1 MKRTIAW
8 VITLLL
14 VLTML
19 PAYNSAKAE
28 EITPLSIAINT
39 KVTKRVYAVGEALN
53 LTGLILDYYNGL
65 VQAPT
70 AVPLT
75 AYVASDPAAGKFMT
89 SLVNGYVFKSTDE
102 GEKTITITYNSGVTE
117 DSVVQKPTTT
127 FTVTVVDADVSYPT
141 GFTILTQ
148 PANTTYSEG
157 ESLNTTGLTLRTTYL
172 NGSTPDLA
180 LTDVVITPASD
191 YLLTTADSGVGKAVI
206 TWSKI
211 YPSQTLVFT
220 QAFDL
225 IVNEAA
231 TSLAIAPASQTHT
244 FTYAQIGTTFDVGTA
259 LTITPAGA
267 DVSWGSSNPAV
278 ASVDQDGIVT
288 AVSPGSVV
296 ITVTGLGFDMD
307 ASPIT
312 YTSAQAICA
321 IIVEDNEVEATHI
334 ALDKTTTTLGIG
346 STDELTPTF
355 TPTNTTLTKVK
366 YVSSTP
372 AVATVG
378 ENTGII
384 TGVSAGTATITAY
397 ALDATDTVI
406 AGVTA
411 TCEVTVID
419 IPVDSIVVSQST
431 ATLYAG
437 TSLTLNANVM
447 PLNAS
452 NPTVT
457 WSSSNNALATVVD
470 GQVTTYDLPAT
481 VYPTTVNI
489 TATAGSQSATCTIT
503 LKDPTM
509 LTQLYLNKT
518 TAAINVNDTLTLTA
532 TTNPSTATNKTL
544 KWTSS
549 NPSVATVD
557 ANGKVTALTAG
568 YTVIKAASTDG
579 SGLSASCNVSV
590 STVNVLI
597 VTLNKSSLTL
607 VEGNTETLTAS
618 IYPTNAT
625 VPTLKWTSSNTSVAT
640 VDSTGKITAK
650 SLSGY
655 AIITA
660 SSTDGSGKYAEC
672 YVITQAR
679 VAVTGITINYGT
691 SLDILY
697 GDSTYLKATVLPSTA
712 TDTTVTWTTSNSAVA
727 SIDAS
732 TGLLKGV
739 ALGEAT
745 ITATVSGKSVTIKVT
760 VTNTEYNYGVAAN
773 FKRRVNVR
781 ASASG
786 LGKLVGYAYVG
797 DTFHILGKTGSWYY
811 IQYNNTTKGY
821 IWSSYL
827 KATKTSAGYTSAA
840 TSTSTTGGTTT
851 PTSTPTKVTIVNCL
865 YAVNVRTSAST
876 TSTRLGKASLGVTYT
891 YLATEG
897 DWYKIQYTTTTV
909 GYVYNTF
916 GSLS

>member
-75 AYVASDPAAGKFMT
+75 AYVTSDPAAGKFMT
-89 SLVNGYVFKSTDE
+89 SLVNGYVFKSTDV

-470 GQVTTYDLPAT
+470 GQVTTYDLVAT

-532 TTNPSTATNKTL
+532 TTNPTTATNKTL

-549 NPSVATVD
+549 NSSVATVD
-557 ANGKVTALTAG
+557 STGKVTALTAG

>member
-70 AVPLT
+70 PVDMT
-75 AYVASDPAAGKFMT
+75 SYVASDPAAGKFMT
-89 SLVNGYVFKSTDE
+89 STTNGYVFKSTDV
-102 GEKTITITYNSGVTE
+102 GERTITITYNSGVTE
-117 DSVVQKPTTT
+117 GSVVQKPTTT
-127 FTVTVVDADVSYPT
+127 FTVTVVTAEESYPT
-141 GFTILTQ
+141 GFTIETF
-148 PANTTYSEG
+148 PANMTYSEG
-157 ESLNTTGLTLRTTYL
+157 ESLNTTGLSLRAKYL
-172 NGSTPDLA
+172 NTSNPDLA
-180 LTDVVITPASD
+180 LSDVVITPASD
-191 YLLTTADSGVGKAVI
+191 YLLTTADSGAGKAVI
-206 TWSKI
+206 TWSKV

-244 FTYAQIGTTFDVGTA
+244 FTYAQIGTTYDVGSD
-259 LTITPAGA
+259 LTITPGTA

-278 ASVDQDGIVT
+278 ASVDQNGIVT

-312 YTSAQAICA
+312 YTSAQAISA

-334 ALDKTTTTLGIG
+334 ALNKTSTTIGVG

-366 YVSSTP
+366 YISSTP

-384 TGVSAGTATITAY
+384 TGVGAGTATITAQ
-397 ALDATDTVI
+397 ALDSSNAVI

-419 IPVDSIVVSQST
+419 IPVDSIVVSQTT

-470 GQVTTYDLPAT
+470 GQVTTFTSATYPA
-481 VYPTTVNI
+481 TVNI
-489 TATAGSQSATCTIT
+489 TASAGSQSATCTIT

-532 TTNPSTATNKTL
+532 TTAPSAATNKTL
-544 KWTSS
+544 TWTSS

-597 VTLNKSSLTL
+597 ITLNKSSLTL
-607 VEGNTETLTAS
+607 VEGNTETLTAN

-672 YVITQAR
+672 YVVTQAR

-691 SLDILY
+691 TLDILY
-697 GDSTYLKATVLPSTA
+697 GDSTYLKATILPSTA
-712 TDTTVTWTTSNSAVA
+712 TDTTVTWTSSNPAVA
-727 SIDAS
+727 TIDS
-732 TGLLKGV
+732 TGLLKSV
-739 ALGEAT
+739 ALGETT

-781 ASASG
+781 ATASG

-811 IQYNNTTKGY
+811 IQYNNTTKAY
-821 IWSSYL
+821 IWASYL
-827 KATKTSAGYTSAA
+827 KASKTSSGYTSAG
-840 TSTSTTGGTTT
+840 TGTGTTGGTTT
-851 PTSTPTKVTIVNCL
+851 PTGNPTKMTIVNCL
-865 YAVNVRTSAST
+865 YAVNVRSAAST
-876 TSTRLGKASLGVTYT
+876 TSTRIGKAALGATYT
-891 YLATEG
+891 YLAKEG
-897 DWYKIQYTTTTV
+897 DWYKIQYTTTTI
-909 GYVYNTF
+909 GYVYATF

>member
-1 MKRTIAW
+1 
-8 VITLLL
+8 
-14 VLTML
+14 
-19 PAYNSAKAE
+19 
-28 EITPLSIAINT
+28 
-39 KVTKRVYAVGEALN
+39 
-53 LTGLILDYYNGL
+53 
-65 VQAPT
+65 
-70 AVPLT
+70 
-75 AYVASDPAAGKFMT
+75 
-89 SLVNGYVFKSTDE
+89 
-102 GEKTITITYNSGVTE
+102 
-117 DSVVQKPTTT
+117 
-127 FTVTVVDADVSYPT
+127 
-141 GFTILTQ
+141 
-148 PANTTYSEG
+148 
-157 ESLNTTGLTLRTTYL
+157 
-172 NGSTPDLA
+172 
-180 LTDVVITPASD
+180 
-191 YLLTTADSGVGKAVI
+191 
-206 TWSKI
+206 
-211 YPSQTLVFT
+211 
-220 QAFDL
+220 
-225 IVNEAA
+225 
-231 TSLAIAPASQTHT
+231 
-244 FTYAQIGTTFDVGTA
+244 
-259 LTITPAGA
+259 
-267 DVSWGSSNPAV
+267 V

-384 TGVSAGTATITAY
+384 TGVSVGTATITAY

-457 WSSSNNALATVVD
+457 WSSSNNALATVID
-470 GQVTTYDLPAT
+470 GQVTTYDLVAT

-532 TTNPSTATNKTL
+532 TTNPTTATNKTL

-557 ANGKVTALTAG
+557 STGKVTALTAG

-840 TSTSTTGGTTT
+840 TSTSTTGGTAT

>member
-28 EITPLSIAINT
+28 AITPLSIAINT

-65 VQAPT
+65 VQTPT
-70 AVPLT
+70 TVPMT
-75 AYVASDPAAGKFMT
+75 SYVVSDPVAGKFMT
-89 SLVNGYVFKSTDE
+89 SLINGYVFKATDV

-141 GFTILTQ
+141 GFTILTE

-157 ESLNTTGLTLRTTYL
+157 ESLNTTGLSLRTTYL

-191 YLLTTADSGVGKAVI
+191 YLLTTADSGTDKAVI
-206 TWSKI
+206 TWSVI

-225 IVNEAA
+225 TVNEAA
-231 TSLAIAPASQTHT
+231 TSLTIAPLSQTHT
-244 FTYAQIGTTFDVGTA
+244 FTYAQIGTTFDVGAA
-259 LTITPAGA
+259 LTIAPLGA

-278 ASVDQDGIVT
+278 ASVDQDGVVT

-296 ITVTGLGFDMD
+296 ITVTGRGFNMD

-312 YTSAQAICA
+312 YTSAQAISA

-334 ALDKTTTTLGIG
+334 DLNKTAATIGVG
-346 STDELTPTF
+346 STDELTPSF
-355 TPTNTTLTKVK
+355 TPTDTTLRKVK
-366 YVSSTP
+366 YTSSAP

-378 ENTGII
+378 EFTGVI
-384 TGVSAGTATITAY
+384 TGVAAGTTTITAQ
-397 ALDATDTVI
+397 ALDAADVAI

-411 TCEVTVID
+411 TCSVTVID

-431 ATLYAG
+431 ASLFAG
-437 TSLTLNANVM
+437 TALTLNANVM

-457 WSSSNNALATVVD
+457 WSSSNSALATVVD

-532 TTNPSTATNKTL
+532 TTAPSTATNKTL

-557 ANGKVTALTAG
+557 QTGKVTALTAG
-568 YTVIKAASTDG
+568 YTLIKAASTDG

-625 VPTLKWTSSNTSVAT
+625 IPTLKWTSSNTSVAT

-660 SSTDGSGKYAEC
+660 ASTDGSGKYAEC
-672 YVITQAR
+672 YVVTQAR
-679 VAVTGITINYGT
+679 VTVTGITINYGT
-691 SLDILY
+691 ALDILK
-697 GDSTYLKATVLPSTA
+697 GDSTYLKATIFPSTA
-712 TDTTVTWTTSNSAVA
+712 TDTTVTWTSSNPNVA
-727 SIDAS
+727 TIDS
-732 TGLLKGV
+732 TGLLKSV
-739 ALGEAT
+739 TLGET
-745 ITATVSGKSVTIKVT
+745 IITATVSGKSVTIKVT

-781 ASASG
+781 ATASG

-827 KATKTSAGYTSAA
+827 KASKTSAGYTSAG
-840 TSTSTTGGTTT
+840 SSSGTTGGTTT
-851 PTSTPTKVTIVNCL
+851 PTGTPTKVTIANCV
-865 YAVNVRTSAST
+865 YAVNVRSAAST
-876 TSTRLGKASLGVTYT
+876 TSTRIGKASLGATYT
-891 YLATEG
+891 YLGKEG
-897 DWYKIQYTTTTV
+897 DWYKIQYNTTTV
-909 GYVYNTF
+909 GYVYSTF

>member
-70 AVPLT
+70 PVDMT
-75 AYVASDPAAGKFMT
+75 SYVASDPAAGKFMT
-89 SLVNGYVFKSTDE
+89 STTNGYVFKSTDV
-102 GEKTITITYNSGVTE
+102 GERTITITYNSGVTE

-127 FTVTVVDADVSYPT
+127 FTVTVVSAEDSYPT
-141 GFTILTQ
+141 GFTILTE

-180 LTDVVITPASD
+180 LSDVVITPASD
-191 YLLTTADSGVGKAVI
+191 YLLTTADGGTDKAVI
-206 TWSKI
+206 TWSKE

-225 IVNEAA
+225 VVNEAA
-231 TSLAIAPASQTHT
+231 TSLAIAPASQTYT
-244 FTYAQIGTTFDVGTA
+244 FTYAQIGTTYDVGA
-259 LTITPAGA
+259 DLTITPAGA

-278 ASVDQDGIVT
+278 ASVDQNGVVT

-312 YTSAQAICA
+312 YTSAQAISA

-334 ALDKTTTTLGIG
+334 DLDKTSTTIGVG
-346 STDELTPTF
+346 STDELTPSF
-355 TPTNTTLTKVK
+355 TPSDTTLRKVK
-366 YVSSTP
+366 YESDDED
-372 AVATVG
+372 VATVG
-378 ENTGII
+378 EFTGVI
-384 TGVSAGTATITAY
+384 TGVGAGVATITAQ
-397 ALDATDTVI
+397 ALDADGLAI
-406 AGVTA
+406 ADVTA

-431 ATLYAG
+431 ATLFAG

-481 VYPTTVNI
+481 TYPATVNI
-489 TATAGSQSATCTIT
+489 TAIAGSQSATCTIT

-532 TTNPSTATNKTL
+532 TTAPSTATNKTL

-557 ANGKVTALTAG
+557 STGKVTALTAG
-568 YTVIKAASTDG
+568 YTLIKAASTDG

-672 YVITQAR
+672 YVVTQAR

-697 GDSTYLKATVLPSTA
+697 GDSTYLKATIFPSTA
-712 TDTTVTWTTSNSAVA
+712 TDTTVTWTSSNPNVA
-727 SIDAS
+727 TIDS
-732 TGLLKGV
+732 TGLLKSV
-739 ALGEAT
+739 ALGET
-745 ITATVSGKSVTIKVT
+745 IITATVSGKSVTIKVT

-781 ASASG
+781 ATASG
-786 LGKLVGYAYVG
+786 LGRLVGYAYVG

-811 IQYNNTTKGY
+811 IQYNNTTKAY
-821 IWSSYL
+821 IWASYL
-827 KATKTSAGYTSAA
+827 KASKTSSGYTSAG
-840 TSTSTTGGTTT
+840 SSSSSTTGGTST
-851 PTSTPTKVTIVNCL
+851 PTSTPTKMTIVNCL
-865 YAVNVRTSAST
+865 YAVNVRSAAST
-876 TSTRLGKASLGVTYT
+876 TSTRIGKAALGATYT

-897 DWYKIQYTTTTV
+897 DWYKIQYNTTTI
-909 GYVYNTF
+909 GYVYSTF